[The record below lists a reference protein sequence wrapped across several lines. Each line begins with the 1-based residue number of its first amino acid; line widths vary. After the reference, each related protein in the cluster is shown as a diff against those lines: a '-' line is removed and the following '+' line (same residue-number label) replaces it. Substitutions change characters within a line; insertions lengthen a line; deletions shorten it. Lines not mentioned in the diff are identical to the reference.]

1 MAQNL
6 YTVPIEGATFQ
17 NFCGGNLGG
26 EHESCIDLAAIPGV
40 ADGFVLRDTKPEG
53 AGHELR
59 ATTAEVDDFVLGYA
73 KMRGL
78 SLS

>member
-1 MAQNL
+1 MAQNIYMAPL
-6 YTVPIEGATFQ
+6 EGAQFQ

-26 EHESCIDLAAIPGV
+26 EHESCIDIASIPGV
-40 ADGFVLRDTKPEG
+40 EGGFVLRDSKPEG

-59 ATTAEVDDFVLGYA
+59 ATASELDDFVRGYA

-78 SLS
+78 SLN